1 MILFW
6 RDHFEGFCSYSPA
19 RVLFYMKLAGLVE
32 VGWEGVANEGLL
44 LLWKIV
50 NILLSYD
57 S

>member
-50 NILLSYD
+50 NIFTII
-57 S
+57 